1 MMTLNINLLASVKM
15 DKDLCNT
22 ETSTYF
28 GNVINKDGRT
38 DIQYM
43 TTQNLPALHG
53 INITVWGGEL
63 ESDGTRPIS
72 DSSGYNL
79 YPSRCCLSNVHHH
92 LKKTQSRLKCPLH
105 GYKCHHKTAVW
116 WTPGGELKCGHPK
129 TTWWRTVEDGLR
141 EINLSWAPD
150 SEWSGTGR
158 SGGMLSLFQMSK
170 GLEGS
175 M

>member
-63 ESDGTRPIS
+63 KSDGTRPIQTVHTTCLTK
-72 DSSGYNL
+72 NL
-79 YPSRCCLSNVHHH
+79 GLFW
-92 LKKTQSRLKCPLH
+92 LQSVSIQVLLVQCPPPF
-105 GYKCHHKTAVW
+105 KENAK
-116 WTPGGELKCGHPK
+116 
-129 TTWWRTVEDGLR
+129 
-141 EINLSWAPD
+141 
-150 SEWSGTGR
+150 
-158 SGGMLSLFQMSK
+158 
-170 GLEGS
+170 
-175 M
+175 